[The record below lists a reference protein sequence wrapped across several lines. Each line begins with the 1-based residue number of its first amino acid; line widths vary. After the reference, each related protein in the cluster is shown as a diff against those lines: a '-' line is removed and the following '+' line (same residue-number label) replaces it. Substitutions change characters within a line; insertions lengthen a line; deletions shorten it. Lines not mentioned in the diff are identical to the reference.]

1 MTMNSSTKNFAQL
14 FDKTTFARKCSMLLL
29 FSFHTILLYFE
40 VLNFFFWFHSIHH
53 LLYSMRNRLLLQSCS
68 KIVYCKRV
76 TAKERERE
84 KTQLVNGILNASV
97 NIMLWFN
104 HKSFGNATNFGTSH
118 DCPKYIIESINLNHV
133 HWAHFSAC
141 HCLLKVSSERGVP
154 TNKTMSNDN

>member
-1 MTMNSSTKNFAQL
+1 MQHAFIIFFSHYFVILWGLKFFFLISFNSSFIV
-14 FDKTTFARKCSMLLL
+14 FDEKSPFTPKLLEN
-29 FSFHTILLYFE
+29 S
-40 VLNFFFWFHSIHH
+40 
-53 LLYSMRNRLLLQSCS
+53 LLQESD
-68 KIVYCKRV
+68 RER
-76 TAKERERE
+76 ERERE
-84 KTQLVNGILNASV
+84 KTKLVNGILNASV